1 MTTASRKLTLTEV
14 LEGIEKKLKAA
25 KFFLDRME
33 ETKFNQDF
41 FIYNLDAF
49 LAASDSVT
57 EIMKKQ
63 GTRYAIQ
70 ENKEAAFSAWYKI
83 KKDLFIVPK
92 KKGRPIGTDPVWLYL
107 AATRNETIHAE
118 QTEIYHAV
126 SHDITTL
133 FKLKDH
139 DAPDSPQAPVAYP
152 AQTADK
158 IWGFKELNITNK
170 EGDVIKTL
178 PPLNGD
184 VLTICTDHI
193 GTLENLI
200 KECEAEL
207 RQY

>member
-1 MTTASRKLTLTEV
+1 MTTANRKLTLTEV
-14 LEGIEKKLKAA
+14 LESITKKLDAA
-25 KFFLDRME
+25 KFFLDKME

-107 AATRNETIHAE
+107 AATRNETIHAV

-133 FKLKDH
+133 FKLKDPN
-139 DAPDSPQAPVAYP
+139 APDPPPAPVPYP
-152 AQTADK
+152 AQTHDK
-158 IWGFKELNITNK
+158 IWGFKELVIT
-170 EGDVIKTL
+170 EGNGTPITTL
-178 PPLNGD
+178 PPPTGD
-184 VLTICTDHI
+184 VLTICKNHVT
-193 GTLENLI
+193 TLEKLI
-200 KECEAEL
+200 QECEAVL
-207 RQY
+207 K